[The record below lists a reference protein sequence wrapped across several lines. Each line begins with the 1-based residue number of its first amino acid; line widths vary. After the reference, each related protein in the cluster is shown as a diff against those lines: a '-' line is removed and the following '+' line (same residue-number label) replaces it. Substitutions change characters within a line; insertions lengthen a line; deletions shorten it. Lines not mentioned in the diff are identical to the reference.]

1 MTTPSLVALD
11 MEGVLLEEVWLAIA
25 AHTGIEKL
33 RLTTRDVSDYDEL
46 MRMRLDILNRH
57 GITLADLQSVIAESV
72 KPLPGAVDFLNW
84 IRRRLPVVILSDIF
98 MEFVQPV
105 VHLMEYPTIL
115 GNSLTVDPDSGMI
128 TKYHIRQRDGKRKA
142 VQALRDI
149 GYTVFAAGDS
159 YNDLTMIQ
167 EADAGAL
174 FRAPEHIASAHPE
187 IRACSEYAELKTLI
201 QSSLRLPLAA

>member
-1 MTTPSLVALD
+1 

-25 AHTGIEKL
+25 SHTGIEKL

-159 YNDLTMIQ
+159 YNDLTMIK

-174 FRAPEHIASAHPE
+174 FRAPEHISSAHPD
-187 IRACSEYAELKTLI
+187 IKACSEYGELKDLI
-201 QSSLRLPLAA
+201 QSSLRLPVTA